1 MKQLV
6 VHSEAEWT
14 QTALL
19 ENGQLI
25 EFAAER
31 VREYGVA
38 GSFYKG
44 KVVNVLP
51 GMQAAFVDI
60 GLKKNAFLYIDDMLP
75 AHLEK
80 QSKLKPSIEQV
91 ARKGQQVLVQ
101 ITKEPF
107 GGKGARVTMH
117 YSLPGRYIVYMP
129 EADYVAV
136 SKKVE
141 PEAERMKLKTF
152 GERIRRAGEGMIIR
166 TAASGEHGEALEEDL
181 RRLRGQ
187 WESICLSAETAEA
200 PAELY
205 RDLDLAQR
213 MIRDVFDPAVDE
225 LILDEASQQER
236 TLAYLERMMPD
247 TEPHVRLH
255 RDSTP
260 LFEAYSVERQLHRD
274 FGRKIWLPGG
284 GYLVWDQTEA
294 LTVVDVN
301 TGKFTGAD
309 HSLETTV
316 TDTNLEAAEEIAR
329 LLRLRDVGGI
339 VIVDFIDM
347 QEERNQIRVLKRL
360 EERLKHDRTQSH
372 IVGWTKLGL
381 LEMTRKKVRESGAGL
396 FYETCSTCEGTGR
409 IMIR

>member
-14 QTALL
+14 QAALL
-19 ENGQLI
+19 ENGHLI

-31 VREYGVA
+31 VQEHGIV

-44 KVVNVLP
+44 RIVNVLP

-75 AHLEK
+75 AHLER
-80 QSKLKPSIEQV
+80 QPESKPSIEQI
-91 ARKGQQVLVQ
+91 ARKGQQLLVQ
-101 ITKEPF
+101 ITKEPL
-107 GGKGARVTMH
+107 GGKGARATTH
-117 YSLPGRYIVYMP
+117 YSLPGRHIVYMP

-141 PEAERMKLKTF
+141 PESERARLKSL
-152 GERIRRAGEGMIIR
+152 GEHMRHPGEGMILR
-166 TAASGEHGEALEEDL
+166 TVADGEADATLLEDLLHLRRQWEKILAASEA
-181 RRLRGQ
+181 
-187 WESICLSAETAEA
+187 AEA
-200 PAELY
+200 PNELY

-213 MIRDVFDPAVDE
+213 MIRDVFDPVSDE
-225 LILDEASQQER
+225 LIVDDAAQQVR
-236 TLAYLERMMPD
+236 IHAYLEQALPGVEARVLFHR
-247 TEPHVRLH
+247 EP
-255 RDSTP
+255 TP
-260 LFEAYSVERQLHRD
+260 LFEAYPVEHQLHRD
-274 FGRKIWLPGG
+274 FGRKIRLPGG
-284 GYLVWDQTEA
+284 GTLVWDQTEA

-309 HSLETTV
+309 DSLETTV
-316 TDTNLEAAEEIAR
+316 TDTNLEAAQEIAR

-347 QEERNQIRVLKRL
+347 QEEHNRIRVWNRL
-360 EERLKHDRTQSH
+360 EERLAKDRTQSH

-396 FYETCSTCEGTGR
+396 FYETCASCEGTGR

>member
-6 VHSEAEWT
+6 VHSEPEWT

-19 ENGQLI
+19 ENGRLI

-44 KVVNVLP
+44 RIVNVLP

-75 AHLEK
+75 VHPEK
-80 QSKLKPSIEQV
+80 SLKPKPSIEQI
-91 ARKGQQVLVQ
+91 ARRGQQVLVQ

-107 GGKGARVTMH
+107 GGKGARVTMR

-136 SKKVE
+136 SRKVE
-141 PEAERMKLKTF
+141 PEAERIRLKML
-152 GERIRRAGEGMIIR
+152 GERMRRAGEGLILR
-166 TAASGEHGEALEEDL
+166 TVASGEQGESLEEDL
-181 RRLRGQ
+181 KRLRQQ
-187 WESICLSAETAEA
+187 WENIRQSSEQAQA
-200 PAELY
+200 PDELY

-213 MIRDVFDPAVDE
+213 MIRDVFDPAADE
-225 LILDEASQQER
+225 LILDEAAQQAS
-236 TLAYLERMMPD
+236 TMAYLERVVPD
-247 TEPHVRLH
+247 VQPRVHLH
-255 RDSTP
+255 HDATP
-260 LFEAYSVERQLHRD
+260 LFEAYAIERQLHRD

-347 QEERNQIRVLKRL
+347 QEEGNRDRVLKRL
-360 EERLKHDRTQSH
+360 EERLGRDRTQSH

-381 LEMTRKKVRESGAGL
+381 LEITRKKVRESGAGL
-396 FYETCSTCEGTGR
+396 FYETCTTCEGTGR

>member
-6 VHSEAEWT
+6 VHNEAEWT
-14 QTALL
+14 QAALL
-19 ENGQLI
+19 EDGCLI

-31 VREYGVA
+31 VQEHGIA

-44 KVVNVLP
+44 RIVNVLP

-75 AHLEK
+75 AHLERQPK
-80 QSKLKPSIEQV
+80 SKPSIEQI
-91 ARKGQQVLVQ
+91 ARKGQQLLVQ
-101 ITKEPF
+101 ISKEPL
-107 GGKGARVTMH
+107 GGKGARVTTH
-117 YSLPGRYIVYMP
+117 YSLPGRHIVYMP

-141 PEAERMKLKTF
+141 PESERTRLKTL
-152 GERIRRAGEGMIIR
+152 GEQMRNPGEGMILR
-166 TAASGEHGEALEEDL
+166 TVAGGEADAILLEDL
-181 RRLRGQ
+181 LQLRSQ
-187 WESICLSAETAEA
+187 WQEICTASETLEA
-200 PAELY
+200 PEELY
-205 RDLDLAQR
+205 RDLDLTQR
-213 MIRDVFDPAVDE
+213 MIRDVFNPGSDE
-225 LILDEASQQER
+225 LIVDDAAQHER
-236 TLAYLERMMPD
+236 THAYLERMLPGIE
-247 TEPHVRLH
+247 TRVLFHREP
-255 RDSTP
+255 TP
-260 LFEAYSVERQLHRD
+260 LFEAYQVEHQLHRD
-274 FGRKIWLPGG
+274 FGRKIRLPGG
-284 GYLVWDQTEA
+284 GTLVWDQTEA

-309 HSLETTV
+309 DSLETTV
-316 TDTNLEAAEEIAR
+316 TDTNLEAAQEIAR

-347 QEERNQIRVLKRL
+347 QEEQNRTRVWNRL
-360 EERLKHDRTQSH
+360 EERLAKDRTQSH

-396 FYETCSTCEGTGR
+396 FYETCASCGGTGR

>member
-6 VHSEAEWT
+6 VHNEGEWT

-19 ENGQLI
+19 ENGKLI

-31 VREYGVA
+31 VRDHGVA

-44 KVVNVLP
+44 RIVNVLP

-75 AHLEK
+75 ANLEK
-80 QSKLKPSIEQV
+80 QPKVKPSIEQL
-91 ARKGQQVLVQ
+91 ARKGQQILVQ

-107 GGKGARVTMH
+107 GGKGARVTTH

-129 EADYVAV
+129 QADYVGV

-141 PEAERMKLKTF
+141 PETERARLKSL
-152 GERIRRAGEGMIIR
+152 GEHLRRPGEGMILR
-166 TAASGEHGEALEEDL
+166 TVAGGKEDERLSEDL
-181 RRLRGQ
+181 AALRRQ
-187 WESICLSAETAEA
+187 WEEITEAAKNSEA
-200 PAELY
+200 PKELY

-213 MIRDVFDPAVDE
+213 MVRDIFDPAVDE
-225 LILDEASQQER
+225 LIVDSLVQQQKIG
-236 TLAYLERMMPD
+236 AYLESIMPN
-247 TEPHVRLH
+247 VQLRLH
-255 RDSTP
+255 LHTDSTP
-260 LFEAYSVERQLHRD
+260 LFEAYPVEIQLHRD

-301 TGKFTGAD
+301 TGRFTGAD
-309 HSLETTV
+309 DSLETTV
-316 TDTNLEAAEEIAR
+316 TETNLEAAEEIAR

-339 VIVDFIDM
+339 IIVDFIDM
-347 QEERNQIRVLKRL
+347 KEEHNRTRVLNRL
-360 EERLKHDRTQSH
+360 EEQLLKGRTQSH

-396 FYETCSTCEGTGR
+396 FYEACSTCGGTGR

>member
-1 MKQLV
+1 MKQLI
-6 VHSEAEWT
+6 VHNEAEWT

-31 VREYGVA
+31 SQEHGMA

-44 KVVNVLP
+44 RIVNVLP

-60 GLKKNAFLYIDDMLP
+60 GLKKNAFLYIDDILP
-75 AHLEK
+75 AHSEK
-80 QSKLKPSIEQV
+80 QPKDKPSIEQV
-91 ARKGQQVLVQ
+91 VRIGQQLLVQ
-101 ITKEPF
+101 VTKEPF
-107 GGKGARVTMH
+107 GGKGARVTTH
-117 YSLPGRYIVYMP
+117 YSLPGRYLVYMP

-136 SKKVE
+136 SKKIS
-141 PEAERMKLKTF
+141 PETERTRMKSF
-152 GERIRRAGEGMIIR
+152 GEHMRQTGEGLILR
-166 TAASGEHGEALEEDL
+166 TVAGGESDDKLMEDL
-181 RRLRGQ
+181 DRLRKK
-187 WESICLSAETAEA
+187 WEAIRQAAETLEA
-200 PAELY
+200 PKELY

-213 MIRDVFDPAVDE
+213 MIRDVFDPKSDE
-225 LILDEASQQER
+225 LIVDDPSQREKMQAFLEQ
-236 TLAYLERMMPD
+236 TLPGIQPAVL
-247 TEPHVRLH
+247 LH
-255 RDSTP
+255 DDSTP
-260 LFEAYSVERQLHRD
+260 LFEAYAVESQLHRD
-274 FGRKIWLPGG
+274 FGRRIRLPGG
-284 GYLVWDQTEA
+284 GTLIWDQTEA

-309 HSLETTV
+309 GSLETTL
-316 TDTNLEAAEEIAR
+316 TDTNLEAAAELAR

-347 QEERNQIRVLKRL
+347 REESSRTRVLD
-360 EERLKHDRTQSH
+360 RLKECLARDRTQSH

-396 FYETCSTCEGTGR
+396 FYEPCTVCEETGR

>member
-6 VHSEAEWT
+6 VHNEAEWT
-14 QTALL
+14 ETALL
-19 ENGQLI
+19 EDGRLI

-31 VREYGVA
+31 VREYGMA

-44 KVVNVLP
+44 RIVNVLP

-75 AHLEK
+75 AHLDK
-80 QSKLKPSIEQV
+80 QSDTKPSIEQI

-101 ITKEPF
+101 ITKEPL

-136 SKKVE
+136 SRKIE
-141 PEAERMKLKTF
+141 PESERVRLKSL
-152 GERIRRAGEGMIIR
+152 GEHLRRSGEGMILR
-166 TAASGEHGEALEEDL
+166 TAAGDGNDDSLGEELK
-181 RRLRGQ
+181 RLRSQ
-187 WESICLSAETAEA
+187 WDSIRSFAESTEA
-200 PAELY
+200 PHELF

-213 MIRDVFDPAVDE
+213 MIRDVFNPNADE
-225 LILDEASQQER
+225 LILDDAEARER
-236 TLAYLERMMPD
+236 AGLYMQRMMPGVQ
-247 TEPHVRLH
+247 PRVRLH
-255 RDSTP
+255 RDPTP
-260 LFEAYSVERQLHRD
+260 LFETYPVERQLHRD

-284 GYLVWDQTEA
+284 GTLIWDQTEA

-309 HSLETTV
+309 GSLETTV

-347 QEERNQIRVLKRL
+347 QEESNRQRVLVRL
-360 EERLKHDRTQSH
+360 EEKLSKDRTQSH

-396 FYETCSTCEGTGR
+396 FYEPCSTCEGTGR

>member
-6 VHSEAEWT
+6 VHHESEWT

-19 ENGQLI
+19 ENGRLI

-31 VREYGVA
+31 VCEHGTA

-44 KVVNVLP
+44 RIVNVLP

-75 AHLEK
+75 AHLDK
-80 QSKLKPSIEQV
+80 QPKSKPSIEQL
-91 ARKGQQVLVQ
+91 ARRGQQLLVQ
-101 ITKEPF
+101 VTKEPL
-107 GGKGARVTMH
+107 GGKGARVTTH
-117 YSLPGRYIVYMP
+117 YSLPGRYIVFMP

-141 PEAERMKLKTF
+141 PETERVRLKSL
-152 GERIRRAGEGMIIR
+152 GEHLRRSGEGMILR
-166 TAASGEHGEALEEDL
+166 TVAGGQDDATLGEDL
-181 RRLRGQ
+181 ARLRRQ
-187 WESICLSAETAEA
+187 WESIRESAEKAEA
-200 PAELY
+200 PRELY
-205 RDLDLAQR
+205 RDLDLAER
-213 MIRDVFDPAVDE
+213 MVRDVFDPGTDE
-225 LILDEASQQER
+225 LIMDDALQREKVC
-236 TLAYLERMMPD
+236 AYLERMMPGVQPRVSMYR
-247 TEPHVRLH
+247 EEA
-255 RDSTP
+255 P
-260 LFEAYSVERQLHRD
+260 LFDAYPVEHQLHRD

-301 TGKFTGAD
+301 TGKFTGTGD
-309 HSLETTV
+309 SLEKTV
-316 TDTNLEAAEEIAR
+316 TQTNLEAAEEIAR

-347 QEERNQIRVLKRL
+347 QEEGNRTRVLQCL
-360 EERLKHDRTQSH
+360 EERLAKDRTQSH

-396 FYETCSTCEGTGR
+396 FHEVCGACGGTGR
-409 IMIR
+409 ITLR

>member
-6 VHSEAEWT
+6 VHNEAEWT
-14 QTALL
+14 QAALL
-19 ENGQLI
+19 EDGRLI

-31 VREYGVA
+31 VQEHGTA

-44 KVVNVLP
+44 RIVNVLP

-75 AHLEK
+75 AHLERQPK
-80 QSKLKPSIEQV
+80 SKPSVEQI
-91 ARKGQQVLVQ
+91 ARKGQQLLVQ
-101 ITKEPF
+101 ITKEPL
-107 GGKGARVTMH
+107 GGKGARVTTH
-117 YSLPGRYIVYMP
+117 YSLPGRHIVYMP

-136 SKKVE
+136 SKKIE
-141 PEAERMKLKTF
+141 LESERARLKSL
-152 GERIRRAGEGMIIR
+152 GEHMRHPGEGMIVR
-166 TAASGEHGEALEEDL
+166 TVASGEADATLLEDL
-181 RRLRGQ
+181 LQLRSR
-187 WESICLSAETAEA
+187 WKKICAASEA
-200 PAELY
+200 ADAPNELY

-213 MIRDVFDPAVDE
+213 MIRDVFDPGADE
-225 LILDEASQQER
+225 LIVDNAAQQER
-236 TLAYLERMMPD
+236 VRAYLEQALPGSETRVLFHR
-247 TEPHVRLH
+247 EP
-255 RDSTP
+255 TP
-260 LFEAYSVERQLHRD
+260 LFEAYSVEHQLHRD
-274 FGRKIWLPGG
+274 FGRKIRLPGG
-284 GYLVWDQTEA
+284 GTLVWDQTEA

-309 HSLETTV
+309 DSLETTV
-316 TDTNLEAAEEIAR
+316 TETNLEAAEEIAR

-347 QEERNQIRVLKRL
+347 QEEQNRNRVWNRL
-360 EERLKHDRTQSH
+360 EEKLTKDRTQSH

-396 FYETCSTCEGTGR
+396 FYETCTACRGTGR

>member
-19 ENGQLI
+19 ENGRLI

-44 KVVNVLP
+44 RIVNVLP

-75 AHLEK
+75 AHPDRP
-80 QSKLKPSIEQV
+80 SKPKPSIEQI

-129 EADYVAV
+129 DADYVAV
-136 SKKVE
+136 SKKIE
-141 PEAERMKLKTF
+141 PEAERVRLKKL
-152 GERIRRAGEGMIIR
+152 GERMRRSGEGLILR
-166 TAASGEHGEALEEDL
+166 TVASSEHAKELEEDL
-181 RRLRGQ
+181 ERLRAQ
-187 WESICLSAETAEA
+187 WESIRRSAETSQA
-200 PAELY
+200 PYELY

-213 MIRDVFDPAVDE
+213 MIRDVFDPEADE
-225 LILDEASQQER
+225 LIVDEASQQER
-236 TLAYLERMMPD
+236 ASAYLERMMPNVR
-247 TEPHVRLH
+247 PSVRLH

-260 LFEAYSVERQLHRD
+260 VFEAYPVERQLHRD

-316 TDTNLEAAEEIAR
+316 TDTNLEAAAEIAR

-347 QEERNQIRVLKRL
+347 QEERNRARVLNHF
-360 EERLKHDRTQSH
+360 EERLARDRTQTH

-381 LEMTRKKVRESGAGL
+381 LEITRKKVRESGAGL
-396 FYETCSTCEGTGR
+396 FYETCVVCEGTGR
-409 IMIR
+409 IAIR

>member
-6 VHSEAEWT
+6 VHNESEWT
-14 QTALL
+14 QAALL
-19 ENGQLI
+19 DDGRLI

-31 VREYGVA
+31 LEEHGMA

-44 KVVNVLP
+44 RIVNVLP

-60 GLKKNAFLYIDDMLP
+60 GLKKNAFLYIDDLLP
-75 AHLEK
+75 AHTEK
-80 QSKLKPSIEQV
+80 HPPEKPSIEQM
-91 ARKGQQVLVQ
+91 ARKGQQLLVQ

-107 GGKGARVTMH
+107 GGKGARVTTH
-117 YSLPGRYIVYMP
+117 YSLPGRYLVYMP

-136 SKKVE
+136 SKKIS
-141 PEAERMKLKTF
+141 PESDRVRMKAF
-152 GERIRRAGEGMIIR
+152 GERMRRPGEGMILR
-166 TAASGEHGEALEEDL
+166 TVAGGESEDKLAEDLDALRLRWEEIVAASERVD
-181 RRLRGQ
+181 
-187 WESICLSAETAEA
+187 A
-200 PAELY
+200 PKELY

-213 MIRDVFDPAVDE
+213 MIRDVYDPLTDE
-225 LILDEASQQER
+225 LIVDDANQESKLSAFVR
-236 TLAYLERMMPD
+236 EMLPGAKPR
-247 TEPHVRLH
+247 VRLH
-255 RDSTP
+255 TESTP
-260 LFEAYSVERQLHRD
+260 MFERYEVEHQLHRD
-274 FGRKIWLPGG
+274 FGRKIRLPGG
-284 GYLVWDQTEA
+284 GTLIWDQTEA

-309 HSLETTV
+309 DSLETTV

-347 QEERNQIRVLKRL
+347 REELNRTRVL
-360 EERLKHDRTQSH
+360 ERLRERLARDRTQSQ
-372 IVGWTKLGL
+372 IVGWTQLGL

-396 FYETCSTCEGTGR
+396 FYKVCPSCEGTGR

>member
-19 ENGQLI
+19 EEGKLI

-31 VREYGVA
+31 TREYGMA

-44 KVVNVLP
+44 RIVNVLP

-80 QSKLKPSIEQV
+80 QPKAKPSIEQI
-91 ARKGQQVLVQ
+91 ARKGQQLLVQ
-101 ITKEPF
+101 IMKEPL

-117 YSLPGRYIVYMP
+117 YSLPGRRLVYMP

-136 SKKVE
+136 SKKIE
-141 PEAERMKLKTF
+141 PESERTRLKLL
-152 GERIRRAGEGMIIR
+152 GEHVRRPGEGIILR
-166 TAASGEHGEALEEDL
+166 TVAGGEHEETIGEEMRRMRERWEEI
-181 RRLRGQ
+181 R
-187 WESICLSAETAEA
+187 SKAEA
-200 PAELY
+200 AEASVELY
-205 RDLDLAQR
+205 RDLDLTQR
-213 MIRDVFDPAVDE
+213 LIRDVFDPETDQLVVD
-225 LILDEASQQER
+225 DPGQQER
-236 TLAYLERMMPD
+236 ALSYLERTLPGVL
-247 TEPHVRLH
+247 PRVLLH
-255 RDSTP
+255 REQTP
-260 LFEAYSVERQLHRD
+260 VFEAYPVERQLHRD

-294 LTVVDVN
+294 LTVVDIN

-309 HSLETTV
+309 GSLETTV
-316 TDTNLEAAEEIAR
+316 TDTNLEAAGEIAR

-339 VIVDFIDM
+339 VIIDFIDM
-347 QEERNQIRVLKRL
+347 QEDGNRSRVLNRL
-360 EERLKHDRTQSH
+360 EERLHKDRTQSH
-372 IVGWTKLGL
+372 VVGWTKLGL
-381 LEMTRKKVRESGAGL
+381 LELTRKKVRESGAGL
-396 FYETCSTCEGTGR
+396 FYRICGTCGGSGQ